1 MKIIKYI
8 LISGLALILISS
20 CVKSCVRS
28 MEPKISEFFYKT
40 SSEYPVLEANK
51 RERDSLK
58 RLEEKSKDLKV
69 PSEYD
74 K

>member
-8 LISGLALILISS
+8 LIFVLALFLISS

-28 MEPKISEFFYKT
+28 MEDEIAQFFYEA
-40 SSEYPVLEANK
+40 SSAHPKNK
-51 RERDSLK
+51 AKKRREDSLK
-58 RLEEKSKDLKV
+58 RLEEKSKNLKV
-69 PSEYD
+69 PSKYD